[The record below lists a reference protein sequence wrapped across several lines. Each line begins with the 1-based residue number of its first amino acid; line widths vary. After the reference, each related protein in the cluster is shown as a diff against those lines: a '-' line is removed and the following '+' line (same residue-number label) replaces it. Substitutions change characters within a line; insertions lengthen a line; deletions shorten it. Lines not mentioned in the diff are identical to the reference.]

1 MCGRY
6 VARNQAA
13 IERYFIVSSHQFQ
26 LSDRYDVAPSAEM
39 PVIRLIDGECVM
51 SAISWGLIPFWSK
64 NMKISYKPINARAET
79 VATKPAFRTAYKA
92 RRCLVPAS
100 GFYEWKRDVEPK
112 RPHYIHRRDGEPIA
126 FAGLW
131 GNLEWQ

>member
-79 VATKPAFRTAYKA
+79 VATKPERFELHIRHGVAWFPPAGSMNGSAMLSQSGRTT
-92 RRCLVPAS
+92 S
-100 GFYEWKRDVEPK
+100 T
-112 RPHYIHRRDGEPIA
+112 GETA
-126 FAGLW
+126 
-131 GNLEWQ
+131 NQ